1 VPCSCSQQLGG
12 VLQEAGKLEDALLH
26 FESAVSLNFK
36 VFGGVHKRT
45 LMSMN
50 DLASLFYEMG
60 RLEKALP
67 LYVTANRELLGVR
80 HGDYLAVLFNLAQ
93 LLMDQGELLKA
104 EHLFAEACQTAEE
117 VLGPDHPST
126 LMYKASFK
134 EVKKLQLKKGKI

>member
-1 VPCSCSQQLGG
+1 MPCSCSQQLGG

-67 LYVTANRELLGVR
+67 LYVTVVAANRELLGVR

-93 LLMDQGELLKA
+93 LQY
-104 EHLFAEACQTAEE
+104 HHNLFNKSYFENSIVFA
-117 VLGPDHPST
+117 V
-126 LMYKASFK
+126 SFPNIDYIFR
-134 EVKKLQLKKGKI
+134 QF

>member
-1 VPCSCSQQLGG
+1 
-12 VLQEAGKLEDALLH
+12 
-26 FESAVSLNFK
+26 
-36 VFGGVHKRT
+36 
-45 LMSMN
+45 MN

-67 LYVTANRELLGVR
+67 LYVTVVAANRELLGVR

-134 EVKKLQLKKGKI
+134 EVKKLQLKKANWILT

>member
-1 VPCSCSQQLGG
+1 M
-12 VLQEAGKLEDALLH
+12 
-26 FESAVSLNFK
+26 AVSLNFK

-67 LYVTANRELLGVR
+67 LYVTVVAANRELLGVR